1 MLHSPRAVSRPRRRG
16 TCDAIAPRMTDAIK
30 PPEQSGAIGYI
41 LAWLIGI
48 PIPILLAIFLIRG
61 CN

>member
-1 MLHSPRAVSRPRRRG
+1 VTCPHDTPAG
-16 TCDAIAPRMTDAIK
+16 TSDALSQCMSNLIKAPK
-30 PPEQSGAIGYI
+30 QESGAVGYI

-61 CN
+61 CD